1 MHRAT
6 VRFWSLFERF
16 PASAQKAARKN
27 FELLKT
33 DPAYPSLHFKKVG
46 NLWSARIGSKIIA
59 LWRWR
64 MRGTSSGLGSVRM
77 TNTSDSSKTRAEAGL
92 IEGDEVRIK
101 SDA

>member
-6 VRFWSLFERF
+6 VRFWSLFERL

-46 NLWSARIGSKIIA
+46 NPVLREDRLQLSR
-59 LWRWR
+59 
-64 MRGTSSGLGSVRM
+64 SGDG
-77 TNTSDSSKTRAEAGL
+77 G
-92 IEGDEVRIK
+92 
-101 SDA
+101 